1 MYVYVTYICG
11 AQKPKGVG
19 ATRTRVTEAVRCYV
33 GESNPDSLE
42 EKPEFLTAAES
53 CLQSP

>member
-33 GESNPDSLE
+33 G
-42 EKPEFLTAAES
+42 AENQTQI
-53 CLQSP
+53 LWKRNQSF